1 MLYPQNIEQKLGFD
15 RLREWLKENCISPL
29 GRAYVDKIRFSD
41 SFSLVDKLVR
51 QTAEM
56 RDIMQSGEDFPSQN
70 YLDATP
76 YLRRAAIEGTMLL
89 QDEFFDLKVSL
100 STIRLCLRFFEHHES
115 GSYPLLGEYAK
126 TIRVERTVTDAIE
139 RIIDERGQIRDN
151 ASPELVQIRRQLI
164 AEQAN
169 VRKRLDSMLRTA
181 KNSGWIGDDVSL
193 TVRNGRMVIP
203 IAAEHKRKFKGFVHD
218 ESATGQTVFI
228 EPTDVLE
235 ANNAIREL
243 EYEERREI
251 NRILTRLTDQLRPF
265 LPELQKAYQF
275 LGLMDFLRS
284 KAKLASHMD
293 ALNPRFENRTYIDW
307 RNARHPLLHLSFQK
321 QGKSVVPLGMELTP
335 KQRILIIS
343 GPNAGGKSVAL
354 KTVGLIQYM
363 YQCGLLVPMREDS
376 TMGFFQNI
384 FIDIGDEQS
393 LENDLSTYSSHLT
406 NMRYFLS
413 MANKRTLFLIDEF
426 GTGTEPGLG
435 GAIAEAIL
443 ENLTRSGAYG
453 VINTHYTNLKILA
466 DKTEGL
472 INGAMRFDGEHL
484 EPLYQLE
491 IGRPGSSFAFE
502 IASKIGLPKD
512 VVEQAKQKLGTQQ
525 VNFEK
530 LLKELDIERRVFA
543 DKNLELG
550 IRERKLAQQLAE
562 YTALKTNLENNE
574 KRLVNEA
581 KQKARTL
588 ISEANQRIENTIRE
602 IKESQANRE
611 LTKEVRADLEQFT
624 KKALK
629 PEVVEE
635 LPATDVEFEAE
646 GGAIEAGSYVR
657 IKGQTAVAEV
667 LALKG
672 KDAEIRIGDLKS
684 NVKLNRLEK
693 VSKKTYREV
702 TGEKKTRATTG
713 GVDLNERHLNFS
725 FNLDIRGKR
734 GEEALGLL
742 DQFMDNALMLG
753 YEELRVV
760 HGKGDGILRSLVR
773 NHLRSYRQVA
783 TMQDEHADR
792 GGAGVTIVKM
802 R

>member
-1 MLYPQNIEQKLGFD
+1 MLYPQNLEQKLGFD
-15 RLREWLKENCISPL
+15 RLREQLKEACISSL
-29 GRAYVDKIRFSD
+29 GRAFVDKIRFSD
-41 SFSLVDKLVR
+41 NFGLVDKLVR

-56 RDIMQSGEDFPSQN
+56 QHIMQSGGEFPAQN

-76 YLRRAAIEGTMLL
+76 YLQRAAIEGTMLL

-100 STIRLCLRFFEHHES
+100 STIRGCIRFFENQSPE
-115 GSYPLLGEYAK
+115 SYPLLGEYAK
-126 TIRVERTVTDAIE
+126 TIRVERTVTDAID
-139 RIIDERGQIRDN
+139 RIIDERGQVRDN
-151 ASPELVQIRRQLI
+151 ASPELVQIRRRLI
-164 AEQAN
+164 AEQVN

-181 KNSGWIGDDVSL
+181 KGNGWIGDDVSL
-193 TVRNGRMVIP
+193 TIRNGRMVIP

-251 NRILTRLTDQLRPF
+251 NRILTRLTDQLRPH
-265 LPELQKAYQF
+265 LPELHKAYQF
-275 LGLMDFLRS
+275 LGLMDFLRA
-284 KAKLASHMD
+284 KAKLASQMK
-293 ALNPRFENRTYIDW
+293 AINPKFENRTVVDW
-307 RNARHPLLHLSFQK
+307 REARHPLLYLTFQK
-321 QGKSVVPLGMELTP
+321 QGKSVVPLGLELNTSR
-335 KQRILIIS
+335 RILIIS
-343 GPNAGGKSVAL
+343 GPNAGGKSVSL

-406 NMRYFLS
+406 NMRNFLA

-453 VINTHYTNLKILA
+453 VINTHYTNLKVLA

-491 IGRPGSSFAFE
+491 IGKPGSSFAFE
-502 IASKIGLPKD
+502 IASKIGLPRE

-530 LLKELDIERRVFA
+530 LLKELDIERRVFSE
-543 DKNLELG
+543 KNMELG
-550 IRERKLAQQLAE
+550 IKERKLAQQLAE
-562 YTALKTNLENNE
+562 YTALKTSLDNNE
-574 KRLVNEA
+574 KRILNEA
-581 KQKARTL
+581 KQKAKLLLSDT
-588 ISEANQRIENTIRE
+588 NQRIENTIRE
-602 IKESQANRE
+602 IKESQAERE
-611 LTKEVRADLEQFT
+611 TT
-624 KKALK
+624 KKARIELERFTQKNLK
-629 PEVVEE
+629 PEPVAE
-635 LPATDVEFEAE
+635 LPSEKVDYEPES
-646 GGAIEAGSYVR
+646 GAIEVGSFVR
-657 IKGQTAVAEV
+657 IKGQSALAEV

-672 KDAEIRIGDLKS
+672 KDAEVRIGELKS
-684 NVKLNRLEK
+684 NIKLNRLEK
-693 VSKKTYREV
+693 VSNKTYREL
-702 TGEKKTRATTG
+702 TGEKKLKSVTG

-734 GEEALGLL
+734 GEEALGVV
-742 DQFMDNALMLG
+742 DQFMDNAVMLG
-753 YEELRVV
+753 YDELRII
-760 HGKGDGILRSLVR
+760 HGKGDGILRTLVR
-773 NHLRSYRQVA
+773 NHLRGYKQVTA
-783 TMQDEHADR
+783 MQDENADR
-792 GGAGVTIVKM
+792 GGAGVTLVKM